1 MRARGSVPARRPEA
15 LSALTDTEREILG
28 FLAEMLTAE
37 EIAVLMAIS
46 VSDVREHTRNI
57 LGKLASRRL
66 NKAAPRGPNLRI
78 VRG

>member
-1 MRARGSVPARRPEA
+1 MASEIPES
-15 LSALTDTEREILG
+15 LGALTDTERKVLG
-28 FLAEMLTAE
+28 YLAEMLPAE

-46 VSDVREHTRNI
+46 VSEVRAHTRSI
-57 LGKLASRRL
+57 VRKLASLRL